1 MAPKLHT
8 PKTNHLCTNKHLIQ
22 SIFVSIYFHDLFL
35 LYFRSLHSTYIPKI
49 YYCTKYQRNNPKNE
63 NEKKNHPPVDQ
74 RVLPNQT
81 WIVHRITLLEHWIS
95 LLDNAPLLWH
105 LLNYNYLI
113 KKIDW
118 EAWHRVYYSSNHLN
132 QITKKEKV
140 IISKIEEWAW
150 HALWYYATPFSCE
163 IFLQKICCTPIPI
176 TNL

>member
-1 MAPKLHT
+1 M
-8 PKTNHLCTNKHLIQ
+8 
-22 SIFVSIYFHDLFL
+22 IYFYYIFDHCIP
-35 LYFRSLHSTYIPKI
+35 HTYQKNKNY
-49 YYCTKYQRNNPKNE
+49 YYCTKYQRNNSKKWKMK
-63 NEKKNHPPVDQ
+63 KKNHPPVDQ

-163 IFLQKICCTPIPI
+163 IFLQKISCTPIPI